1 MRMKCSSMYGYNRK
15 EWVDDVVFF
24 LSFFQ
29 IWSFKFCK
37 CTCLRGT
44 DYSRTNWFT
53 FCLHSEKEM
62 QDDSNVVRYS
72 LQDDPTD
79 LKQSKQDDQTD
90 VRHNYLS
97 QKLMP
102 L

>member
-1 MRMKCSSMYGYNRK
+1 M
-15 EWVDDVVFF
+15 
-24 LSFFQ
+24 
-29 IWSFKFCK
+29 
-37 CTCLRGT
+37 
-44 DYSRTNWFT
+44 NWFT
-53 FCLHSEKEM
+53 FCLHAEKEM

-72 LQDDPTD
+72 LQGDPTD

-90 VRHNYLS
+90 VRYNYLS